1 MTRSAIKAE
10 PNPVSRPRNSIRPP
24 AELPSACIAASL
36 MVRTGRS
43 KAATTLKP
51 THHGA
56 YGTYGIHAPMLQEAS
71 PVSPVRHFGVLA
83 HAPPVP

>member
-10 PNPVSRPRNSIRPP
+10 PNPVSRPRNSI
-24 AELPSACIAASL
+24 ACIAASL
-36 MVRTGRS
+36 MIRTGRS

-71 PVSPVRHFGVLA
+71 PVSPVRHVGVLA